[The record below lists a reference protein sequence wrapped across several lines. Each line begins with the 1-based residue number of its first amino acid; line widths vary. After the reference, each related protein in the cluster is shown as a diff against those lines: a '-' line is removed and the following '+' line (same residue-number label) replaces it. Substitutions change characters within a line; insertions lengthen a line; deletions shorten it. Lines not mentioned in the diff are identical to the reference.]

1 LKIQLNQYI
10 NPLLVPKNGQI
21 VMLEQV
27 GGNAYY

>member
-1 LKIQLNQYI
+1 MQLNQFI
-10 NPLLVPKNGQI
+10 DSLLVPKNDQI